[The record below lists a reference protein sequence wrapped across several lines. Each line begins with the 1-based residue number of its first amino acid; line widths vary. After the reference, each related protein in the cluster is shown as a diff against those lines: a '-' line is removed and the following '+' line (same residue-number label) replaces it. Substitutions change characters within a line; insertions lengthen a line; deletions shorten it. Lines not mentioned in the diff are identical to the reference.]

1 MINIYHNSR
10 CKKSR
15 EAMEYLREKN
25 INFNVIDYLNQ
36 NLSEEKLSSLLKKLG
51 IRPIELVRKNESIW
65 KENYKNKEISE
76 VELIRILSL
85 NPKLIERPIIETKK
99 NAIIAR
105 PLEHLVNFLVK
116 K

>member
-105 PLEHLVNFLVK
+105 PLENLVNFLVK